1 MKKLLVLLLALVMIV
16 GMIACDHDQH
26 AVDSPTE
33 PPVTDAPIMEPP
45 PVEAPSN
52 EPTVNG
58 EPVIMTYAEF
68 LAAPLDTQVTV
79 DTCIQDVEEWW
90 DGKLNLYT
98 QNDEGAYYIYGLACT
113 EEEAWGVLN
122 PGAKIRVTGY
132 KSEWAGEIEIIDATY
147 ELLETVNDANF
158 VECTDVTDLALQ
170 GNDALIEKMNHWVF
184 FKGLTVIPSI
194 DAEGNEVPFLYKW
207 DGSGTQGDDIY
218 FNVAIGEQTYTFTV
232 NAYMVGTGPQS
243 EVYEDI
249 IETLEIGD
257 VITVEGYLY
266 WYNGAQPHVTAVYPT
281 D

>member
-1 MKKLLVLLLALVMIV
+1 MKKLLILLLALVMIV
-16 GMIACDHDQH
+16 GLTACGNKAPDTPV
-26 AVDSPTE
+26 VDA
-33 PPVTDAPIMEPP
+33 PPVIAPPSDEPSP
-45 PVEAPSN
+45 EPSL

-58 EPVIMTYAEF
+58 EPVTMTYAEF

-79 DTCIQDVEEWW
+79 DTCIQDVEDWW

-113 EEEAWGVLN
+113 EEEAFGVLN

-147 ELLETVNDANF
+147 ELLESVNDANF
-158 VECTDVTDLALQ
+158 VECTDVTDLAMQ

-184 FKGLTVIPSI
+184 FRGLTVIPSI

-232 NAYMVGTGPQS
+232 NAYMIGTGPQS

-249 IETLEIGD
+249 IETLKIGD
-257 VITVEGYLY
+257 IITVEGYLY

-281 D
+281 N

>member
-1 MKKLLVLLLALVMIV
+1 MKKLLTLLLALAMVINL
-16 GMIACDHDQH
+16 IACGNKTPDTPV
-26 AVDSPTE
+26 VDD
-33 PPVTDAPIMEPP
+33 PPINEK
-45 PVEAPSN
+45 PSEN
-52 EPTVNG
+52 ETPSDVPSKEPTVNG

-68 LAAPLDTQVTV
+68 LAAPLDSKVTV
-79 DTCIQDVEEWW
+79 DTCIQDREDWW

-98 QNDEGAYYIYGLACT
+98 QNSEGAYYIYGLACT
-113 EEEAWGVLN
+113 EDEAWELN

-147 ELLETVNDANF
+147 ELLESVNDANF
-158 VECTDVTDLALQ
+158 VECTDVTDLAIQ

-243 EVYEDI
+243 EVYLDL

-266 WYNGAQPHVTAVYPT
+266 WYNGPQPHVTAVYPT
-281 D
+281 N